1 MLDVAAVS
9 GSAALEVVLDH
20 DILDVDVPRL
30 VDRLPHC
37 LRHVLRP
44 QHLVPVVPWVI
55 KGVNRNSGIFQ
66 SQYLEISRV
75 KALRILRH

>member
-1 MLDVAAVS
+1 MS

-44 QHLVPVVPWVI
+44 QHLVPVVPGVMI
-55 KGVNRNSGIFQ
+55 KVSTDIHRTTFRTGT
-66 SQYLEISRV
+66 
-75 KALRILRH
+75 